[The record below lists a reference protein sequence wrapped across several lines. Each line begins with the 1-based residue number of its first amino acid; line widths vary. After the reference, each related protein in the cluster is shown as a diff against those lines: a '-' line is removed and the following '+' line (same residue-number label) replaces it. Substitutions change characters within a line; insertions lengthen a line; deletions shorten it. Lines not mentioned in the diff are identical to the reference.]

1 MSDRNDDSSSAADS
15 SLMVMDDDDD
25 DDSSSPRGKY
35 IDWNVEV
42 PATTLDDN
50 AASRSWEDLVPAVN
64 VSVDDSSCGES
75 KCHRMDPSRAVSDCT
90 MPASCQLANDASSQP
105 SFSPTKNSS
114 GSGKK
119 VTRPIPFHFSC
130 PDRSSR
136 RPVTPSTEELEL
148 QECRRQFRALDL
160 NRSTVVSA
168 SSPVRAKRN
177 QKSRSVS
184 PPFSAR
190 PIPRTTYEPWG
201 AHGQSIETLSRKKT
215 VPVPFVLRVD
225 QRPSRAR
232 STTTTEVVASP
243 QFRARPMPCFPPAS
257 SPPPRRA
264 RSVSPPPG
272 PRVFCARPLPD
283 TTFKPVFFPV
293 RAASQVA
300 TTFILY
306 TSLSC
311 CILDTG
317 SMQCYYTVQNSDRQR
332 HYDPSPTQSSID
344 SLSTRESGS
353 APPLSHGTGAQN
365 GPRRGRNTAPLAL
378 QGPSG
383 SCVAL

>member
-1 MSDRNDDSSSAADS
+1 MSDRNSAVIDDSDSSAADS
-15 SLMVMDDDDD
+15 SLMVMDDD

-42 PATTLDDN
+42 PATTLGDN

-75 KCHRMDPSRAVSDCT
+75 KCHRMDPSRAVSDGT
-90 MPASCQLANDASSQP
+90 VAASCQSGVSNSPSSVPENDARALCSQS
-105 SFSPTKNSS
+105 SFSPTKNSC
-114 GSGKK
+114 GSSKK

-136 RPVTPSTEELEL
+136 RPITPSTEEREL
-148 QECRRQFRALDL
+148 QECRRKFRALDL
-160 NRSTVVSA
+160 NHSTVVSA
-168 SSPVRAKRN
+168 SSPVRTKRN

-264 RSVSPPPG
+264 RSVSPPPA

-300 TTFILY
+300 ASFILY
-306 TSLSC
+306 TSLTC
-311 CILDTG
+311 CILFTNRLDA
-317 SMQCYYTVQNSDRQR
+317 MLL
-332 HYDPSPTQSSID
+332 HLPK
-344 SLSTRESGS
+344 L
-353 APPLSHGTGAQN
+353 
-365 GPRRGRNTAPLAL
+365 
-378 QGPSG
+378 
-383 SCVAL
+383 